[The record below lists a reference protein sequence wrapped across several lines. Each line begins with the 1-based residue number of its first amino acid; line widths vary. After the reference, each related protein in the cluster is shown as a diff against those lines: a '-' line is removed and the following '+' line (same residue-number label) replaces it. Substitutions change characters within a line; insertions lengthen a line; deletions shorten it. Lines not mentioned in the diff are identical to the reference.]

1 MPTRKRKVTR
11 FILDAIKQEGIGHV
25 FIVPGGMIEPFLPE
39 FSKAGLDVIVA
50 CHEAGAA
57 FMADG
62 YARASGKF
70 GVCMGIGGPG
80 ISNMVTAISA
90 AKADRSP
97 VLVIGGS
104 VPQNWEGLGPF
115 QDSSQTG
122 IPDVELMRPITE
134 VQYKLELAEQA
145 PHFLQMALR
154 SMLGVA
160 NSPAFLSVPYY
171 MQSEEIEAVYRPV
184 ENRQVRSVDS
194 ISVKEL
200 VRALKQDKKIAFM
213 VGNGTVLSGASN
225 SLRSFARKYSIPV
238 VTTLRAKGA
247 ISERDEMSFGVF
259 GMGGSL
265 QADALVMGN
274 EKAGIERPDL
284 LVLLGGNLNESNTF
298 MSENVQPWKKL
309 IRVDHNSNLLGSN
322 RYVETMVWADIQGL
336 FDWLEENVASYDSA
350 LKKSAAKRRAWMTQ
364 IRRGPYYDTEQD
376 RKSDK
381 LPMHPARAIAA
392 LREAA
397 PADALMVS
405 DSGANTYYTG
415 HNWTSHG
422 PGEYFLLS
430 TTGPMG
436 YAIAM
441 AIGVQ
446 MARPERQV
454 IAVMG
459 DGDMGM
465 HGMEYLTAV
474 RFKVPLLIVIL
485 DNRALGNVYL
495 ALKRNDMGRAAEKLT
510 DIPGRDWPLFAKAMG
525 GDGEMVE
532 HPGELDGAFK
542 RGLESKLPYIVQV
555 RVDKNAPTPNTQES
569 DIPGP
574 PRCR

>member
-1 MPTRKRKVTR
+1 
-11 FILDAIKQEGIGHV
+11 
-25 FIVPGGMIEPFLPE
+25 
-39 FSKAGLDVIVA
+39 
-50 CHEAGAA
+50 
-57 FMADG
+57 
-62 YARASGKF
+62 
-70 GVCMGIGGPG
+70 
-80 ISNMVTAISA
+80 
-90 AKADRSP
+90 
-97 VLVIGGS
+97 
-104 VPQNWEGLGPF
+104 
-115 QDSSQTG
+115 
-122 IPDVELMRPITE
+122 
-134 VQYKLELAEQA
+134 
-145 PHFLQMALR
+145 
-154 SMLGVA
+154 
-160 NSPAFLSVPYY
+160 
-171 MQSEEIEAVYRPV
+171 
-184 ENRQVRSVDS
+184 
-194 ISVKEL
+194 
-200 VRALKQDKKIAFM
+200 
-213 VGNGTVLSGASN
+213 
-225 SLRSFARKYSIPV
+225 
-238 VTTLRAKGA
+238 
-247 ISERDEMSFGVF
+247 
-259 GMGGSL
+259 
-265 QADALVMGN
+265 
-274 EKAGIERPDL
+274 
-284 LVLLGGNLNESNTF
+284 
-298 MSENVQPWKKL
+298 
-309 IRVDHNSNLLGSN
+309 
-322 RYVETMVWADIQGL
+322 
-336 FDWLEENVASYDSA
+336 
-350 LKKSAAKRRAWMTQ
+350 
-364 IRRGPYYDTEQD
+364 
-376 RKSDK
+376 
-381 LPMHPARAIAA
+381 MHPARAIAA

-485 DNRALGNVYL
+485 DNHALGNVYL

-532 HPGELDGAFK
+532 HPGELDRAFK